1 MRSPPQMSQNPANSV
16 GRPTP
21 ITAASVRQRPTSMP
35 IHKYAPYDAVDI
47 ADRTWP
53 NARITK
59 APRWLSTDLRDGN
72 QALIDP
78 MSPARK
84 RAMFDLLVK
93 MGYKEIEV
101 GFPSSGETDFA
112 FVRSIIE
119 EGAIP
124 EDVTISV
131 LTQAREELIER
142 TVESLVGA
150 RQATVHLYNATAPVF
165 RRVVF
170 RGTKEQVKAIAVDGT
185 RLVMEYAEK
194 ILGSDTVFGYQY
206 SPEIFTDTELDFA
219 LEVCEGVMDVWQP
232 EAGREIILNL
242 PATVERS
249 AASTHADRFEWMS
262 RNLSRRENVCL
273 SVHPHNDRGTA
284 VAAAELAIM
293 AGADRIEG
301 CLFGQ
306 GERTGNVDLVTLG
319 MNLFSQGVDPEID
332 FSQIDE
338 IRRTTEYCNQME
350 IHPRHPYAGDLVYT
364 SFSGSHQDAIKK
376 GFEAMEA
383 DAAAAGKTVDEIP
396 WAVPYLPIDPKDVG
410 RSYEAV
416 IRVNSQSGK
425 GGIAYVLK
433 NDHKLDLPRRMQI
446 EFSKIIQ
453 TRTDDV
459 GGEITPAEIWASFR
473 DEYLPTT
480 ENAWGRIE
488 LRSAQAETTT
498 DGGDALTVEA
508 VVDGVATVLNG
519 RGNGPISAFFDALS
533 SVGIDARLLD
543 YTEHTLSEGASARA
557 ASYIECAID
566 GKVLWGIGIDPNTT
580 RASLKAVV
588 SAVNRAAR

>member
-1 MRSPPQMSQNPANSV
+1 MPEPRTSEIVAV

-21 ITAASVRQRPTSMP
+21 VTAATVTQRPSGMP
-35 IHKYAPYDAVDI
+35 VHKYGQYEAVDI
-47 ADRTWP
+47 PDRTWP
-53 NARITK
+53 DRRVTA

-84 RAMFDLLVK
+84 REMFDLLVR

-101 GFPSSGETDFA
+101 GFPSSGATDFA

-142 TVESLVGA
+142 TVESLRGA
-150 RQATVHLYNATAPVF
+150 HRATVHLYNATAPVF

-170 RGTKEQVKAIAVDGT
+170 RGSREQVKQIAVDGT
-185 RLVMEYAEK
+185 RLVTEYADK
-194 ILGSDTVFGYQY
+194 ILGGDTIFGYQY

-249 AASTHADRFEWMS
+249 TPSTHADRFEWMS
-262 RNLSRRENVCL
+262 RNLSRREHICL

-319 MNLFSQGVDPEID
+319 MNLFSQGVDPQID

-338 IRRTTEYCNQME
+338 VRRTAEYCTQME
-350 IHPRHPYAGDLVYT
+350 VHPRHPYAGDLVYT
-364 SFSGSHQDAIKK
+364 AFSGSHQDAIKK

-383 DAAAAGKTVDEIP
+383 EAAAAGKTVDDIE

-433 NDHKLDLPRRMQI
+433 NDHKLELPRRMQI

-453 TRTDDV
+453 NKTDAE
-459 GGEITPAEIWASFR
+459 GGEVTPQEIWSVFQ
-473 DEYLPTT
+473 DEYLPTP
-480 ENAWGRIE
+480 ADPWGRIA
-488 LRSAQAETTT
+488 LRSHQTTT
-498 DGGDALTVEA
+498 AGENTDVLTVDA
-508 VVDGVATVLNG
+508 VVDGADTVLTG
-519 RGNGPISAFFDALS
+519 TGNGPISAFFDALAGLG
-533 SVGIDARLLD
+533 VDARLLD
-543 YTEHTLSEGASARA
+543 YTEHTMSEGASAQA
-557 ASYIECAID
+557 ASYIECVID

-580 RASLKAVV
+580 RASIKAVV
-588 SAVNRAAR
+588 SAVNRAHRG

>member
-1 MRSPPQMSQNPANSV
+1 MSAPSV

-21 ITAASVRQRPTSMP
+21 LTNATRTQRPSGMP
-35 IHKYAPYDAVDI
+35 IHKYGRYEAVDI
-47 ADRTWP
+47 PDRTWP
-53 NARITK
+53 DNRITA

-84 RAMFDLLVK
+84 REMFDLLVR

-101 GFPSSGETDFA
+101 GFPASGETDFA

-142 TVESLVGA
+142 TVEALRGA
-150 RQATVHLYNATAPVF
+150 HRATVHLYNATAPTF

-170 RGTKEQVKAIAVDGT
+170 RGTKEQVKQIAVDGT

-194 ILGSDTVFGYQY
+194 ILGPETTFGYQY

-219 LEVCEGVMDVWQP
+219 LEVCEAVMDVWQP

-249 AASTHADRFEWMS
+249 TPSTHADRFEWMS
-262 RNLSRRENVCL
+262 RNLSRREHVCL

-284 VAAAELAIM
+284 VAAAELALM

-319 MNLFSQGVDPEID
+319 MNLFSQGVDPQID
-332 FSQIDE
+332 FSRIDE
-338 IRRTTEYCNQME
+338 VRRTSEYCNQME
-350 IHPRHPYAGDLVYT
+350 VHPRHPYVGDLVYT

-376 GFEAMEA
+376 GFDAREA
-383 DAAAAGKTVDEIP
+383 DAAARGKSVDEIE

-425 GGIAYVLK
+425 GGVAYVLK

-446 EFSKIIQ
+446 EFSRIIQ
-453 TRTDDV
+453 AKTDAE
-459 GGEITPAEIWASFR
+459 GGEVTPAQIWSVFR
-473 DEYLPTT
+473 DEYLPNA
-480 ENAWGRIE
+480 ENAWGRIQ
-488 LRSAQAETTT
+488 LRSGQSTT
-498 DGGDALTVEA
+498 DTDGKDTLTVQA
-508 VVDGVATVLNG
+508 VVDGTETVLTG
-519 RGNGPISAFFDALS
+519 TGNGPISAFFEALAA
-533 SVGIDARLLD
+533 VGVDARLLD
-543 YTEHTLSEGASARA
+543 YQEHTMSEGASAQA

-566 GKVLWGIGIDPNTT
+566 GKVLWGIGIDANTT
-580 RASLKAVV
+580 RASLKAVI
-588 SAVNRAAR
+588 SAVNRATR

>member
-1 MRSPPQMSQNPANSV
+1 MSQNPANSV

-21 ITAASVRQRPTSMP
+21 ITAASVRQRPTAMP

-47 ADRTWP
+47 LDRTWP

-170 RGTKEQVKAIAVDGT
+170 RGSKEQVKAIAVDGT
-185 RLVMEYAEK
+185 RLVMEYADK

-262 RNLSRRENVCL
+262 RHLSRRENVCL

-383 DAAAAGKTVDEIP
+383 DAAAAGRTVDEIP

-453 TRTDDV
+453 IRTDDV
-459 GGEITPAEIWASFR
+459 GGEITPAEIWAAFR
-473 DEYLPTT
+473 DEYLPTAD
-480 ENAWGRIE
+480 NAWGRIE

-508 VVDGVATVLNG
+508 VVDGAVTVLTG
-519 RGNGPISAFFDALS
+519 HGNGPISAFFDALS

-543 YTEHTLSEGASARA
+543 YTEHTLSEGASAQA

>member
-1 MRSPPQMSQNPANSV
+1 MSQQPFV

-21 ITAASVRQRPTSMP
+21 ITNATHTQKSSGMP
-35 IHKYAPYDAVDI
+35 IHKYGRYEQVDI
-47 ADRTWP
+47 PDRTWP
-53 NARITK
+53 DARVTK

-72 QALIDP
+72 QSLIDP
-78 MSPARK
+78 MTPARK
-84 RAMFDLLVK
+84 REMFDLLVR

-124 EDVTISV
+124 DDVTISV
-131 LTQAREELIER
+131 LTQAREDLIER

-150 RQATVHLYNATAPVF
+150 KRATVHLYNATAPTF

-170 RGTKEQVKAIAVDGT
+170 RGSKEQIKQIAVDGT
-185 RLVMEYAEK
+185 RLVMEYADK
-194 ILGSDTVFGYQY
+194 LLGPETAFGYQY

-219 LEVCEGVMDVWQP
+219 LEVCEAVCDVWQP
-232 EAGREIILNL
+232 GEGREIILNL

-249 AASTHADRFEWMS
+249 TPSTHADRFEWMA
-262 RNLSRRENVCL
+262 RNLTRREHVCI

-284 VAAAELAIM
+284 VAAAELALM

-306 GERTGNVDLVTLG
+306 GERTGNVDLITLG
-319 MNLFSQGVDPEID
+319 MNLFSQGIDPQID

-338 IRRTTEYCNQME
+338 IRRTSEYCNQME
-350 IHPRHPYAGDLVYT
+350 VHPRHPYAGDLVYT
-364 SFSGSHQDAIKK
+364 AFSGSHQDAIKK
-376 GFEAMEA
+376 GFDAMEA
-383 DAAAAGKTVDEIP
+383 DAAARGKTVDEIE

-446 EFSKIIQ
+446 EFSRIIQ
-453 TRTDDV
+453 AKTDAE
-459 GGEITPAEIWASFR
+459 GGEVTPKAIWEVFS
-473 DEYLPTT
+473 DEYLPNP
-480 ENAWGRIE
+480 ENPWGRIQ
-488 LRSAQAETTT
+488 LRSGSTAT
-498 DGGDALTVEA
+498 DKDGTDTLTVEA
-508 VVDGVATVLNG
+508 VVDGVETVLNG
-519 RGNGPISAFFDALS
+519 TGNGPISAFFDALA
-533 SVGIDARLLD
+533 GIGVDARLLD
-543 YTEHTLSEGASARA
+543 YTEHTMSEGASAVA

-566 GKVLWGIGIDPNTT
+566 GRVLWGIGIDANTT
-580 RASLKAVV
+580 RASLKAVI
-588 SAVNRAAR
+588 SAVNRAGR

>member
-1 MRSPPQMSQNPANSV
+1 MSQQPFV

-21 ITAASVRQRPTSMP
+21 ITNATHTQQPSGMP
-35 IHKYAPYDAVDI
+35 VHKYGFYEQVEIP
-47 ADRTWP
+47 DRTWP
-53 NARITK
+53 NARVTK

-72 QALIDP
+72 QSLIDP
-78 MSPARK
+78 MTPARK
-84 RAMFDLLVK
+84 REMFDLLVR

-124 EDVTISV
+124 DDVTISV
-131 LTQAREELIER
+131 LTQAREDLIER

-150 RQATVHLYNATAPVF
+150 KRATVHLYNATAPTF

-170 RGTKEQVKAIAVDGT
+170 RGSKEQIKQIAVDGT

-194 ILGSDTVFGYQY
+194 LLGPETTFGYQY

-219 LEVCEGVMDVWQP
+219 LEVCEAVCDVWQP
-232 EAGREIILNL
+232 SEGREIILNL

-249 AASTHADRFEWMS
+249 TPSTHADRFEWMA
-262 RNLSRRENVCL
+262 RNLTRREHICI

-284 VAAAELAIM
+284 VAAAELALM

-306 GERTGNVDLVTLG
+306 GERTGNVDLITLG
-319 MNLFSQGVDPEID
+319 MNLFSQGIDPQID

-338 IRRTTEYCNQME
+338 IRRTSEYCNQME
-350 IHPRHPYAGDLVYT
+350 VHPRHPYAGDLVYT
-364 SFSGSHQDAIKK
+364 AFSGSHQDAIKK
-376 GFEAMEA
+376 GFDAMEA
-383 DAAAAGKTVDEIP
+383 DAAARGVTVDDIE

-446 EFSKIIQ
+446 EFSRIIQ
-453 TRTDDV
+453 AKTDAE
-459 GGEITPAEIWASFR
+459 GGEVTPKAIWDVFS
-473 DEYLPTT
+473 DEYLPNP
-480 ENAWGRIE
+480 ENPWGRIQ
-488 LRSAQAETTT
+488 LRSGQTTT
-498 DGGDALTVEA
+498 DKDGTDTLTVEA
-508 VVDGVATVLNG
+508 VVDGVDTVLDG
-519 RGNGPISAFFDALS
+519 TGNGPISAFFDALA
-533 SVGIDARLLD
+533 GIGVDARLLD
-543 YTEHTLSEGASARA
+543 YTEHTMSEGASAVA

-566 GKVLWGIGIDPNTT
+566 GRVLWGIGIDANTT
-580 RASLKAVV
+580 RASLKAVI
-588 SAVNRAAR
+588 SAVNRAGR

>member
-1 MRSPPQMSQNPANSV
+1 MSETSV
-16 GRPTP
+16 GRATP
-21 ITAASVRQRPTSMP
+21 ITTATHTQKPSGMP
-35 IHKYAPYDAVDI
+35 VHKYAQYEAVDI
-47 ADRTWP
+47 PDRTWP
-53 NARITK
+53 DSRITK

-84 RAMFDLLVK
+84 REMFDLLVR

-101 GFPSSGETDFA
+101 GFPSSGETDFN

-119 EGAIP
+119 QGAIP

-150 RQATVHLYNATAPVF
+150 RRATVHLYNATAPTF

-170 RGTKEQVKAIAVDGT
+170 RGSKDQVKQIAVDGT
-185 RLVMEYAEK
+185 RPVMEYADK
-194 ILGSDTVFGYQY
+194 ILGPETTFGYQY

-219 LEVCEGVMDVWQP
+219 LEVCEAVMDVWQP
-232 EAGREIILNL
+232 EEGREIILNL

-249 AASTHADRFEWMS
+249 TPSTHADRFEWMS
-262 RNLSRRENVCL
+262 RNLSRREYVCL

-284 VAAAELAIM
+284 VAAAELAVM

-319 MNLFSQGVDPEID
+319 MNLFSQGVDPQID

-338 IRRTTEYCNQME
+338 IRRTSEYCNQME
-350 IHPRHPYAGDLVYT
+350 VHPRHPYAGDLVYT
-364 SFSGSHQDAIKK
+364 AFSGSHQDAIKK
-376 GFEAMEA
+376 GFDAMEA
-383 DAAAAGKTVDEIP
+383 DAAAQGPGVTVDDIE

-453 TRTDDV
+453 AKTDAE
-459 GGEITPAEIWASFR
+459 GGEVTPKAIWSVFQ
-473 DEYLPTT
+473 DEYLPNPD
-480 ENAWGRIE
+480 NAWGRIQ
-488 LRSAQAETTT
+488 LRSGQTTT
-498 DGGDALTVEA
+498 DKDGTDTLTVEA
-508 VVDGVATVLNG
+508 VVDGTETVLTG
-519 RGNGPISAFFDALS
+519 TGNGPISAFFDALAA
-533 SVGIDARLLD
+533 VGVDARLLD
-543 YTEHTLSEGASARA
+543 YTEHTMSEGASAQA

-566 GKVLWGIGIDPNTT
+566 GRVLWGIGIDANTT

-588 SAVNRAAR
+588 SAVNRAGR